1 MRVGRTHPRRR
12 ERPVARVPAGLRRER
27 GFALTLVLL
36 ALMLIELI
44 GIGVLSLATSD
55 LHGAV
60 SSRLSLQAF
69 NLAEGGLHYA
79 AAALAA
85 RAGPPESTDERYA
98 GESRDL
104 QISGPGGT
112 RVGAVRVSVRCRYP
126 AGAVPPGCQDDG
138 TTPGVDARDFRDLTA
153 LATIPA
159 WPGRARRELEAT
171 VRRYRPRGGDTIPFG
186 VCGRDG
192 VDLDQGTIVTTD
204 VGSNGEIRVGPGSA
218 IRQLPL
224 RAPATAPAAIGV
236 SRPTGA
242 TLPVLTGTYSWRVT
256 FVDEE
261 SRESS
266 ASPASKPLSLQGE
279 YAHVTDLPLGDRGIV
294 ARRLYRTRAGQA
306 ATGPWLLV
314 AEIGNP
320 EARDYTDPQPD
331 SALGP
336 RAPGTI
342 SGRAV
347 AAGAVECAGSCGTQ
361 IAGSVEPRTRS
372 VPCPGFL
379 PPPCLPGREPVPSVI
394 TQERLEEDRRFSAL
408 RAGPGEIVSILTLGT
423 PAARLHIHVGE
434 LTMER
439 NSLLVLTGAGTVYLH
454 VAGAIRLKEGAV
466 IGVGD
471 EDPESALV
479 GRADRLQMLSCATDP
494 ASESADPQTASVRW
508 DGLNRVGAFL
518 FAPGANVVI
527 ERARLFTGPVF
538 GRRVVVRGSLGT
550 VVDPSDGVASERTGV
565 RPTPFQYVTRWSD
578 RPVPTP

>member
-1 MRVGRTHPRRR
+1 
-12 ERPVARVPAGLRRER
+12 
-27 GFALTLVLL
+27 
-36 ALMLIELI
+36 MLIELI
-44 GIGVLSLATSD
+44 GIGVLSVATSD

-79 AAALAA
+79 TATLAV
-85 RAGPPESTDERYA
+85 RAGTADSTDESYA

-104 QISGPGGT
+104 QISGPAGNQIGT
-112 RVGAVRVSVRCRYP
+112 VRLRVRCPYP
-126 AGAVPPGCQDDG
+126 PGAVPPACQDDRA
-138 TTPGVDARDFRDLTA
+138 TRGVDGRDFRELTA
-153 LATIPA
+153 RATIPA

-171 VRRYRPRGGDTIPFG
+171 VRRYRPRGGDTTPFG

-204 VGSNGEIRVGPGSA
+204 VGSNGQIHLGPGSA

-224 RAPATAPAAIGV
+224 HAPSTAPDAIGV

-256 FVDEE
+256 FIDEE
-261 SRESS
+261 NRESS
-266 ASPASKPLSLQGE
+266 ASPPSKALSLQEE

-306 ATGPWLLV
+306 ASGPWLLV
-314 AEIGNP
+314 AEIRNP

-347 AAGAVECAGSCGTQ
+347 AAGPVDCAGSCGTQ
-361 IAGSVEPRTRS
+361 IAGSIEAQARS
-372 VPCPGFL
+372 VPCPAFL
-379 PPPCLPGREPVPSVI
+379 PPPCLPGSDPVPSVI
-394 TQERLEEDRRFSAL
+394 TQQRLDEDRRFGAL
-408 RAGPGEIVSILTLGT
+408 RVGPGEIVSILTLGN
-423 PAARLHIHVGE
+423 PMARLHIHVSE
-434 LTMER
+434 LTMGR
-439 NSLLVLTGAGTVYLH
+439 NSLLVLTGAGTVYVH

-471 EDPESALV
+471 ENPESALI
-479 GRADRLQMLSCATDP
+479 GPADRLQVLSCARDP
-494 ASESADPQTASVRW
+494 DLDAAEPQTASVRW
-508 DGLNRVGAFL
+508 DGHNRVGAFV

-527 ERARLFTGPVF
+527 DRARIFTGPLF
-538 GRRVVVRGSLGT
+538 GRRVVLRGSLGT

-565 RPTPFQYVTRWSD
+565 RPTPFQYVTRWYD